1 MSMLVHCPV
10 FDLFWAIIWWV
21 CSVTRHWYTVDVF
34 VYLLPSYCRGGVFHF
49 LNFLLFR
56 HFFSN
61 SRKWENSKLLLY
73 ILNTICLPRPFLTF
87 LHLHPQLPGGA
98 VICPLRGGES
108 VTCHVAP
115 SSYDTRRHSTAVR
128 ASTELG
134 SGDQII
140 TLPGSISHIAPCYPE
155 KRSHAI
161 CIESARRPVALVLA
175 ISTTRVQETLRSEV
189 ADSKVSV

>member
-1 MSMLVHCPV
+1 MHCPV
-10 FDLFWAIIWWV
+10 FDLFWAIIWWIW
-21 CSVTRHWYTVDVF
+21 CYKT
-34 VYLLPSYCRGGVFHF
+34 LIYCRCICIFTT
-49 LNFLLFR
+49 FLLQR
-56 HFFSN
+56 WTEYFFASVISYFFVIFSAIREN
-61 SRKWENSKLLLY
+61 ERENSKLLLY
-73 ILNTICLPRPFLTF
+73 ILNTICLPRPFLSF

-140 TLPGSISHIAPCYPE
+140 TLPGSISHIVLCYPE
-155 KRSHAI
+155 NRSHAI
-161 CIESARRPVALVLA
+161 CMESARRPVALVLA
-175 ISTTRVQETLRSEV
+175 ISTTRVQETLQSEL

>member
-1 MSMLVHCPV
+1 MYL
-10 FDLFWAIIWWV
+10 
-21 CSVTRHWYTVDVF
+21 CSYSLYYRGGQNTF
-34 VYLLPSYCRGGVFHF
+34 SLPSFYT
-49 LNFLLFR
+49 LQS
-56 HFFSN
+56 FFSAI
-61 SRKWENSKLLLY
+61 WENKSINSKLLLY
-73 ILNTICLPRPFLTF
+73 VFNTICLPRPFLFF

-140 TLPGSISHIAPCYPE
+140 TLPGFISHIVLCYPE
-155 KRSHAI
+155 NRSHAI
-161 CIESARRPVALVLA
+161 YMESARRPVALVPA
-175 ISTTRVQETLRSEV
+175 SSTTRVLEALRSEL